1 MELIFIFDDRPA
13 IFYFKEKGF
22 FVVGETMSETLNV
35 NESKTIEINKKAFD
49 RLSWAKKK
57 DEDYS
62 DVIIRLTTTKLDGLQ
77 RRGEKDIRTSDNK
90 RLILEIDQGKCMG
103 AESCVAIAPNVF
115 ALDETN
121 LGFGV
126 SEAAPLAMR
135 DVMEGEVHSET
146 IIEAARSCP
155 YKAIY
160 VRDSDTG
167 EEIFP

>member
-1 MELIFIFDDRPA
+1 MTA
-13 IFYFKEKGF
+13 
-22 FVVGETMSETLNV
+22 ET
-35 NESKTIEINKKAFD
+35 TIEVSQKAYD
-49 RLSWAKKK
+49 RLTWAKKK

-77 RRGEKDIRTSDNK
+77 RRGEKEIRTSDNK
-90 RLILEIDQGKCMG
+90 RLVLKVDQGKCMG

-121 LGFGV
+121 LGFGRPDD
-126 SEAAPLAMR
+126 APLGIR
-135 DVMEGEVHSET
+135 DVMEGDVDSDT
-146 IIEAARSCP
+146 VIEAARSCP

-160 VRDSDTG
+160 VKDSDSG